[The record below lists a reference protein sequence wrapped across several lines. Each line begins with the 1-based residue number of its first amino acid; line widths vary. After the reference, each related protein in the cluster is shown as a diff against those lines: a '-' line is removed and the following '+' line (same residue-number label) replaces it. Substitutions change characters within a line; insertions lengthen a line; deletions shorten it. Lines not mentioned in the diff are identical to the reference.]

1 MALVLF
7 YDTNGVPQPV
17 DVSDGAVH
25 VLLSDA
31 EGGAIRIDSVTN
43 TLQTI
48 DYSHH
53 EVHAGSHFMYTDSVT
68 LGNGGT
74 QDYMI
79 VTPNTTKWAH
89 MTFYLDGSAITQ
101 WQLYEASD
109 KNGTTEQTVG
119 NNNRNSTTVNT
130 TKVYKG
136 TNGGSTDGTLVYQ
149 PVKP

>member
-7 YDTNGVPQPV
+7 YDTNGVPHPV

-25 VLLSDA
+25 VLLSDD

-79 VTPNTTKWAH
+79 VTPNTMKWAH
-89 MTFYLDGSAITQ
+89 MTFYLWKWI
-101 WQLYEASD
+101 D
-109 KNGTTEQTVG
+109 K
-119 NNNRNSTTVNT
+119 
-130 TKVYKG
+130 KW
-136 TNGGSTDGTLVYQ
+136 L
-149 PVKP
+149 